1 MNPLQ
6 HARLPYA
13 DAETPQQMAADCQA
27 AGANLRVPLP
37 RDAAFPETGHRHS
50 VHAHFH
56 VPAAAARMAG
66 SLHLHLN

>member
-1 MNPLQ
+1 MSPLA

-27 AGANLRVPLP
+27 AGANLGMPMP
-37 RDAAFPETGHRHS
+37 RAAAHLETGHRHS
-50 VHAHFH
+50 VHAHFQ
-56 VPAAAARMAG
+56 VPASAARLAG